1 MRNEQAVAVR
11 ESPGPEALRDE
22 RFQSLL
28 APEDWA
34 SLPAPVRRR
43 FSVRLGNAQSVVYVG
58 EVAETRVSLA
68 GRAFAQLARLIGAPL
83 PFESGG
89 RTASAVMVAEDEQ
102 IGGQL
107 WTRVYAREGQF
118 PQVIHSAKRF
128 DGPTGIEECV
138 RFGVGMALTIHV
150 ESRALV
156 FRSAHYFARIAGRR
170 LRIPHWLT
178 PGELE
183 VVHREERDGRF
194 SFTLTV
200 RHRLFGEIIRQ
211 IAFFRDAPPV

>member
-1 MRNEQAVAVR
+1 MRNDQGVALR
-11 ESPGPEALRDE
+11 EPVGREALRDE
-22 RFQSLL
+22 RFQALL
-28 APEDWA
+28 PPADWA
-34 SLPAPVRRR
+34 SLPAPVQRR
-43 FSVRLGNAQSVVYVG
+43 FSVRLEHAQNAVYVG
-58 EVAETRVSLA
+58 EVAETRVSFA
-68 GRAFAQLARLIGAPL
+68 GRVFAQLARLIGAPL

-89 RTASAVMVAEDEQ
+89 RVASAVMVAEDEQ

-107 WTRVYAREGQF
+107 WTRVYARDGEF

-156 FRSAHYFARIAGRR
+156 FRSAHYFVRLGGRR
-170 LRIPHWLT
+170 LHIPDWLT
-178 PGELE
+178 PGRLE

-211 IAFFRDAPPV
+211 IAFFRDT

>member
-1 MRNEQAVAVR
+1 VSAGTPARRQPRR
-11 ESPGPEALRDE
+11 EAREDD
-22 RFQSLL
+22 RFRSLL
-28 APEDWA
+28 PPRDWA

-43 FSVRLGNAQSVVYVG
+43 FSLRLGHAESAVYIG
-58 EVAETRVSLA
+58 EVASTRVSFA
-68 GRAFAQLARLIGAPL
+68 GALFAQLARVVGAPL

-89 RTASAVMVAEDEQ
+89 RAAAAVMVAEDER

-107 WTRVYAREGQF
+107 WARVYAREGEF

-128 DGPTGIEECV
+128 EGPTRIEECV

-156 FRSAHYFARIAGRR
+156 FRSAHYFVRIAGRR
-170 LRIPHWLT
+170 WRIPGWLT
-178 PGELE
+178 PGEIE
-183 VVHREERDGRF
+183 VMHREERDGRF

-211 IAFFRDAPPV
+211 IAFFRDT

>member
-1 MRNEQAVAVR
+1 MRNGQGVALR
-11 ESPGPEALRDE
+11 EPAERQALRDE

-28 APEDWA
+28 PPEDWA
-34 SLPAPVRRR
+34 SLPAPVQRR
-43 FSVRLGNAQSVVYVG
+43 FSVRLGHAQNVVYVG
-58 EVAETRVSLA
+58 EVAETRVSLM
-68 GRAFAQLARLIGAPL
+68 GRVFAQLARLVGAPL

-89 RTASAVMVAEDEQ
+89 RAASAVMVAEDEQ

-107 WTRVYAREGQF
+107 WTRVYAREGDF

-138 RFGVGMALTIHV
+138 RFGVGMALSIHV

-156 FRSAHYFARIAGRR
+156 FRSAHYFVRIAGRR
-170 LRIPHWLT
+170 WRIPHWLT

-183 VVHREERDGRF
+183 VVHREERDERF

-200 RHRLFGEIIRQ
+200 RHRVFGEIIRQ
-211 IAFFRDAPPV
+211 IAFFRDT

>member
-1 MRNEQAVAVR
+1 MRNWQGVVLPEPAER
-11 ESPGPEALRDE
+11 EALRDE

-28 APEDWA
+28 SPEEWA
-34 SLPAPVRRR
+34 SLPTPVQRR
-43 FSVRLGNAQSVVYVG
+43 FSLRLGHAQNAVYVG
-58 EVAETRVSLA
+58 EVAETRVSFA
-68 GRAFAQLARLIGAPL
+68 GRVFAQLARLIGAPL

-89 RTASAVMVAEDEQ
+89 RAASAVMVAEDEQ

-107 WTRVYAREGQF
+107 WTRVYARDGEF

-156 FRSAHYFARIAGRR
+156 FRSAHYFVRIAGRR
-170 LRIPHWLT
+170 VPIPHWLT
-178 PGELE
+178 PGGLE

-200 RHRLFGEIIRQ
+200 RHRLFGEVIRQ
-211 IAFFRDAPPV
+211 IAFFRDT